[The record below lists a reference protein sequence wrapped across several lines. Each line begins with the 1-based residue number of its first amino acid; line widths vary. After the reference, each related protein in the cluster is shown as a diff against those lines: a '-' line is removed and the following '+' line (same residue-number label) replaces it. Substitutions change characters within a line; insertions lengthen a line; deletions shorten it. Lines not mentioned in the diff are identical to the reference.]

1 MVIYERGLQTS
12 EAKPIFDYDDYFD
25 YFCMTRFTDKEK
37 KLMSMLTN
45 KERLLIARVLP
56 SNEAYL

>member
-37 KLMSMLTN
+37 KIDVNVDKQRKVIDSKGFTI
-45 KERLLIARVLP
+45 K
-56 SNEAYL
+56 